1 MAALVP
7 AVEAAHA
14 DDAAQA
20 PGVADQ
26 RAAWAQR
33 REEEREAF
41 ARRRQA
47 QRAEQAAGLAA
58 KRASLEAERAAAHV
72 ARGGTAEEARGGPQ
86 GRHPSLVNI
95 CERHARMQRD
105 YNHGFP
111 QGFPGSEQAYS

>member
-14 DDAAQA
+14 ADAAQA

-47 QRAEQAAGLAA
+47 QRAEQAAGLAT

-95 CERHARMQRD
+95 CERHARTQRD